1 MSDIRYQCFEDYEIG
16 QKGITDA
23 RTVGEAD
30 IASFAHIA
38 EDYNTPHLNRHF
50 MASSI
55 YGDTVAHGLLG
66 SSLAVGMLSYV
77 APHIIGRGIPGAYL
91 YNTEFNYRTG
101 MKLGDTMETHWCISE
116 KNDDE
121 VHPGFG
127 IVKTSYQML
136 NQAGLLIYDGILNT
150 VVRKKANDD
159 VELKPQAQV
168 SPHEVIEFIAE
179 PGRIYYAEDYIVG
192 TGGVTDGRTITE
204 TDIVNYAGLTGDF
217 NPQYVDAEFAKQS
230 IYGERI
236 AHPTLAFSIAYGL
249 WLHAW
254 HRFPLPANK
263 RTAAGHLGDTATFLA
278 PVKIG
283 DTVRNRWNILNNR
296 FSKSRP
302 ELGIIT
308 FGLQVINQRSEIVID
323 GSTTMMIGSKVLA
336 AES

>member
-1 MSDIRYQCFEDYEIG
+1 MSDARYQCFEDYEVG

-30 IASFAHIA
+30 IAGFAHIA

-50 MASSI
+50 MVSSI

-66 SSLAVGMLSYV
+66 SSLAVGMLSYI

-91 YNTEFNYRTG
+91 YSAEFNYRTG

-150 VVRKKANDD
+150 VVRNKANDD
-159 VELKPQAQV
+159 IELKPQAQV

-179 PGRIYYAEDYIVG
+179 PGRIYYAEDYVVG

-217 NPQYVDAEFAKQS
+217 NPQHVDAEFARQS

-323 GSTTMMIGSKVLA
+323 GTTSMMVGSKSLA